1 MLYPYTH
8 GPVSLPVPVPM
19 TLSHVVPVYPW
30 SRIPSRA
37 RTHDF
42 VTCCTRIPMVSYP
55 YPYPRLCHM
64 LYPYTHGLVFAP
76 VPVPMTLSHVVTV
89 YPWSRIR
96 TRTRTHDFV
105 TCCTRIPMG
114 SYSYPYPYP

>member
-8 GPVSLPVPVPM
+8 GLVSVPVPVPM

-30 SRIPSRA
+30 SRIRTRT

-42 VTCCTRIPMVSYP
+42 VTYCTRIPMVSYS
-55 YPYPRLCHM
+55 YPYPLLCHM
-64 LYPYTHGLVFAP
+64 LYPYTHGLVFVP
-76 VPVPMTLSHVVTV
+76 VPVTLSHVVPV

-96 TRTRTHDFV
+96 TRTPTHDFV
-105 TCCTRIPMG
+105 TCCTRISMV